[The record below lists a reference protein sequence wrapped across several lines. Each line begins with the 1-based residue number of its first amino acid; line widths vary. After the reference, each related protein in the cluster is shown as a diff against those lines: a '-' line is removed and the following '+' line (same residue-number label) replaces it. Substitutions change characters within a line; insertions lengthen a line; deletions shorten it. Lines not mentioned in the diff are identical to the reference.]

1 MIDDKV
7 FLHFPVNFK
16 DICKI
21 YPPTVN
27 DVVGNDKFIQY
38 QSLFTLSQEELTDEY
53 AKNTT
58 SGAFPTPFQYLLISY
73 YGSPEFKKLI
83 LDGFMYFLREPV
95 TVVPELEVVIIG
107 KSEEELDPDVDL
119 VKPRL
124 IDKTNYFDFQNQIR
138 QIMGQKAIEPP
149 VIDEDPRVARIKA
162 KFRQR
167 EKTLAKR
174 QSGPKLGTLLA
185 AICCMGIGLNP
196 LNIGEMSYACVPWL
210 IQMYQQQE
218 EYDVDIRALLAGAD
232 KKKVKPK
239 YWIRNLN
246 LDK

>member
-58 SGAFPTPFQYLLISY
+58 SGAIPTPFQYLLISY
-73 YGSPEFKKLI
+73 YGSSEFKKLI

-95 TVVPELEVVIIG
+95 TVVPELEVIIIG

-119 VKPRL
+119 IKPRL

-218 EYDVDIRALLAGAD
+218 EYDVDVRALLAGAD
-232 KKKVKPK
+232 KKKVKPR